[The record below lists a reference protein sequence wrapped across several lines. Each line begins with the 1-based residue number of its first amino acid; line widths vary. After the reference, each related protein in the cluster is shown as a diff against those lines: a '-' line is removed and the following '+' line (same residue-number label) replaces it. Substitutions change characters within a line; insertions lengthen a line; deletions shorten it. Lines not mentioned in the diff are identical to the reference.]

1 MSGQRSNSQRSISVS
16 AFVGAAVLAVVA
28 SVAVLPG
35 GAAAAPAPGS
45 AASATS
51 APPSAGVS
59 AAAPAAVQA
68 TKTPGVIANDRANDG
83 ATVVAQKQ
91 IDPRTFDLEVSSPAV
106 GAVVP
111 VRVIFPLGWSATASR
126 TWPVLYLLQGA
137 HDDYTSWTRETTIE
151 GFTLGKDVIVVMP
164 SAGPTGIPTRW
175 WEGGK
180 NTPDYET
187 FQVTELWQLLQRGY
201 HAGQVRSIA
210 GVSTGGYGAMAM
222 AARHPGA
229 FAAAA
234 AYSGIL
240 DTTYSG
246 MPDLVHA
253 IVMREK
259 QSADS
264 LWGDLSAQSQVWS
277 ANNPYSL
284 ATALRMTSLFVSC
297 GNGVGEPANNQL
309 GATLESALWPQ
320 SQAFAERL
328 RVLGIPAQT
337 DFYPGGVHNWDS
349 WRREFVTSW
358 PLLAASLGLPG

>member
-1 MSGQRSNSQRSISVS
+1 MTASD
-16 AFVGAAVLAVVA
+16 GAAVVA
-28 SVAVLPG
+28 E
-35 GAAAAPAPGS
+35 
-45 AASATS
+45 
-51 APPSAGVS
+51 
-59 AAAPAAVQA
+59 
-68 TKTPGVIANDRANDG
+68 
-83 ATVVAQKQ
+83 KQ
-91 IDPRTFDLEVSSPAV
+91 IDPRTVDLEVSSPAV

-111 VRVIFPLGWSATASR
+111 VRVTFPLGWSTTTTR

-175 WEGGK
+175 WESGK
-180 NTPDYET
+180 GAPDYEA
-187 FQVTELWQLLQRGY
+187 FQVTELWQLLQRGF
-201 HAGQVRSIA
+201 HAGRVRSVA

-234 AYSGIL
+234 SYSGIL

-246 MPDLVHA
+246 MPDLMHA
-253 IVMREK
+253 ILMREK
-259 QSADS
+259 LTPDS

-277 ANNPYSL
+277 ANNPYAL
-284 ATALRMTSLFVSC
+284 ATALRTASLFVSC
-297 GNGVGEPANNQL
+297 GNGVGEPANNQF

-320 SQAFAERL
+320 SQAFADRL
-328 RVLGIPAQT
+328 RVLGIPVQT

-358 PLLAASLGLPG
+358 PLLAASLGLSG